1 MTEEFRQCR
10 RSSLCRESLPVSQLN
25 LVNGKWICDLDKCPR
40 RSPAQKESAYRVE
53 KRYLNI
59 AKIMFL
65 SSGANG
71 QEPNE
76 FAEDIASKIEE
87 LTEEIVEF
95 DLEVFPLEGGYIG
108 HAIEG
113 TELVHKKTSKN
124 TFRRQIFEHWGRDCA
139 YCGEHADT
147 LDHVIPRHK
156 GGLTIRENLVSC
168 CRRCNGS
175 KSAEDVWAWYINQPF
190 YDQDRADKIQ
200 DWIDCDG
207 Q

>member
-1 MTEEFRQCR
+1 MPEQEESVYC
-10 RSSLCRESLPVSQLN
+10 
-25 LVNGKWICDLDKCPR
+25 
-40 RSPAQKESAYRVE
+40 VE
-53 KRYLNI
+53 KRYLNV

-65 SSGANG
+65 SSGAHG
-71 QEPNE
+71 QDPDE

-87 LTEEIVEF
+87 LTEEIVDF

-113 TELVHKKTSKN
+113 AELVHKRTSKHA
-124 TFRRQIFEHWGRDCA
+124 FRRQIFDNWNRICA

-147 LDHVIPRHK
+147 LDHVVPRHK
-156 GGLTIRENLVSC
+156 GGLTVRSNLVSC

-175 KSAEDVWAWYINQPF
+175 KGAEDVWDWYKEQPF
-190 YDQDRADKIQ
+190 YDQERADKIQ